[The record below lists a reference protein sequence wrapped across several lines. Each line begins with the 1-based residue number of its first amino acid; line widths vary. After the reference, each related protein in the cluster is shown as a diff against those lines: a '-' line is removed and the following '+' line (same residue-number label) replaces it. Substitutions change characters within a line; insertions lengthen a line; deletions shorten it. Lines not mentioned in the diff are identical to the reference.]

1 MNRHKPFRSN
11 FDISTLGSGFITMFT
26 RSNDGYTDL
35 VVAIY
40 KQAIDDIVAPE
51 PRNFEKKKQWI
62 RDKCDAELF
71 IKKNPY
77 ELQVD
82 FDGIIKKLK
91 GEDNNANR
99 SI

>member
-1 MNRHKPFRSN
+1 MNKHKPFRSN
-11 FDISTLGSGFITMFT
+11 FDTSTLGTGFMTVFT
-26 RSNDGYTDL
+26 STNAEYMEL

-62 RDKCDAELF
+62 RDKSSAELF
-71 IKKNPY
+71 IKNNPY
-77 ELQVD
+77 ELQMD

-99 SI
+99 SV